1 MEQKRRLQELG
12 GSLYLSLPA
21 SWLQKF
27 NVKKGSHIYIT
38 LEDSGALTIFPEKVA
53 KDETTKEKTSTIL
66 YNKYI
71 FRNIMGAYLIG
82 NDYIVIKKELPFT
95 RKERNEILAIVH
107 NLLNVEVIEEQ
118 PRKIVIQNL
127 KSELDIKKLVTR
139 MYQLTKTMLEDIIP
153 NQDDKEILQSVID
166 RDKLV
171 GKCYLAIIMQIR
183 ASLTRSWSKDISFVE
198 IFDIRLLIERM
209 EKIGDEIKHLA
220 KEMLEKNKPKHDDL
234 DDLKELLALYE
245 QAYGAYLKKDI
256 STAEKFWDNEE
267 KYKKQFN
274 HNAHLQTMYELIKDI
289 TDLVV

>member
-21 SWLQKF
+21 TWLQKF

-38 LEDSGALTIFPEKVA
+38 LEDSGALTIFPEKNLNDDA
-53 KDETTKEKTSTIL
+53 TKEKTTTIN

-71 FRNIMGAYLIG
+71 FRNVMGAYLIG
-82 NDYIVIKKELPFT
+82 SDYIIIKKDAAFT
-95 RKERNEILAIVH
+95 RKERTEILTIVH
-107 NLLNVEVIEEQ
+107 NLLNVEIIEEESH
-118 PRKIVIQNL
+118 KIVIQNL

-139 MYQLTKTMLEDIIP
+139 MYQLTKTMLDDII
-153 NQDDKEILQSVID
+153 NHSNDKEILQSIID

-183 ASLTRSWSKDISFVE
+183 ASLTRSWSKEISFVE
-198 IFDIRLLIERM
+198 MFDSRLLIERI

-220 KEMLEKNKPKHDDL
+220 REILEKNKNKLKHD
-234 DDLKELLALYE
+234 ELRELMQLYE
-245 QAYGAYLKKDI
+245 QAYTAYIKKDI
-256 STAEKFWDNEE
+256 TTAEKFWDNEE
-267 KYKKQFN
+267 KYIRKFD
-274 HNAHLQTMYELIKDI
+274 HNTHLRTIYELIKDI

>member
-21 SWLQKF
+21 TWLQKF

-38 LEDSGALTIFPEKVA
+38 LEDSGALTIFPEKNL
-53 KDETTKEKTSTIL
+53 KDEATREKTTTIH

-71 FRNIMGAYLIG
+71 FRNLMGAYLIG
-82 NDYIVIKKELPFT
+82 NDYIIIRKDAAFT
-95 RKERNEILAIVH
+95 RKERNEILTIVH
-107 NLLNVEVIEEQ
+107 NLLNVEIIEEESH
-118 PRKIVIQNL
+118 KIIIQNL

-139 MYQLTKTMLEDIIP
+139 MYQLTRTMLDDVI
-153 NQDDKEILQSVID
+153 NHKNDKEILQSVID

-183 ASLTRSWSKDISFVE
+183 ASLTRSWSKEISFVE
-198 IFDIRLLIERM
+198 MFDIRLLIERI

-220 KEMLEKNKPKHDDL
+220 GEVLNKSKNRVKHE
-234 DDLKELLALYE
+234 ELTELMQLYE
-245 QAYGAYLKKDI
+245 QAYAAYVKKDI
-256 STAEKFWDNEE
+256 ATAEKFWDNEE
-267 KYKKQFN
+267 RYIKKFN
-274 HNAHLQTMYELIKDI
+274 HNMHMRTIYELIKDI